1 MTQYYVDHRF
11 GIVLIFGLLFLFIAG
26 LTAAP
31 HAAFAA
37 DSVATEA
44 KPAARPKIG
53 LVLGGGGARG
63 SAHVG
68 VLKVIEEL
76 RIPIDYIAGNSMG
89 AIVGGLY
96 ASGMTPDQI
105 AHELKTIDWD
115 DTFNDDPARPDRT
128 FRRKR
133 DDDFYLAKARLGMR
147 DGEVQF
153 PFGLIQGQKFDL
165 HLSRLTLRSARIH
178 DFNKLPTPFRAV
190 ATDIETGQEV
200 LLQSGNL
207 ARSIRASMAVPGGF
221 DPVEIDGKL
230 LVDGLVANNVP
241 VNIARDMGA
250 DILIVVDVGS
260 GLSKRE
266 DIKSVLSVVGQL
278 TNILSQRNVDL
289 QLATL
294 KPNDIFI
301 KPELGKLGA
310 GDFNKAAE
318 GIEKGEQA
326 ARAMIPTL
334 QRLSIDLASY
344 RQLMAKRE
352 VVATPPVVDFVRLDN
367 KSRISDAVI
376 LARISLQPGQPLD
389 PAKMDADIGE
399 VYGLDVF
406 ESVRYEVVQENGQ
419 SGVVLHAKEKTW
431 GPNYLQFGLE
441 LTDDFQGDTSY
452 NLGVLY
458 TRTAINALNGELRLA
473 LQLGQDNGLAAE
485 LYQPLDVGSKYFL
498 NARIAAARNRFQNY
512 KGDDVSS
519 EFNIRRL
526 GIDLAAGRNFG
537 TWGEGRIGY
546 RRAYGTTDV
555 VVGDP
560 TLDGYNFH
568 LGQLYARLYEDKLDN
583 VLFPTAGNKAIL
595 ELSTAKKSLGS
606 DSSFNQGNLNY
617 VHAYTWGRNTVVGG
631 LRYNTTFNDNAPVE
645 SRYRLG
651 GFLRLSGYAQNQLSG
666 QHSGVATAA
675 IYRNFSELKILPAFI
690 GASIEYG
697 NVWQRKADIDLG
709 DGLLNGSV
717 FVGSDTPI
725 GPLYVG
731 LGLGEGGHRTGF
743 MFLGSPF

>member
-1 MTQYYVDHRF
+1 MTHCYANH
-11 GIVLIFGLLFLFIAG
+11 GFGLVRIFSLLLLVVAA
-26 LTAAP
+26 LTTAP
-31 HAAFAA
+31 HAAFAT
-37 DSVATEA
+37 DSVAQEA
-44 KPAARPKIG
+44 KPVARPKIG

-68 VLKVIEEL
+68 VLKVLEEL
-76 RIPIDYIAGNSMG
+76 HVPIDYIAGNSMG

-96 ASGMTPDQI
+96 ASGMPLDEI

-115 DTFNDDPARPDRT
+115 DTFNDDPPRPDRT

-133 DDDFYLAKARLGMR
+133 DDDVYLAKARLGLS
-147 DGEVQF
+147 DGETKF

-165 HLSRLTLRSARIH
+165 HLSRLTLRAGRIH

-190 ATDIETGQEV
+190 AADLETGNEV
-200 LLQSGNL
+200 VLQSGNL

-250 DILIVVDVGS
+250 DIVIVVDVGS

-266 DIKSVLSVVGQL
+266 DIKGVLSVVGQL

-294 KPNDIFI
+294 KPNDILI

-334 QRLSIDLASY
+334 QHLSIDLASY
-344 RQLMAKRE
+344 RKIMARRE
-352 VVATPPVVDFVRLDN
+352 VIATPPVVDFVRLDN

-376 LARISLQPGQPLD
+376 LSRISLQPGQPLD
-389 PAKMDADIGE
+389 PAKMDSDIGE

-419 SGVVLHAKEKTW
+419 SGVVLHAKEKSW

-441 LTDDFQGDTSY
+441 LTDDFKGNASY
-452 NLGVLY
+452 SLGVLY

-485 LYQPLDVGSKYFL
+485 WYQPLDVGSKYFF
-498 NARIAAARNRFQNY
+498 NARIAAARNRFMNY
-512 KGDDVSS
+512 KGDDLSS
-519 EFNIRRL
+519 EYNIRRL

-546 RRAYGTTDV
+546 RTGYGTADV
-555 VVGDP
+555 IGGDP
-560 TLDGYNFH
+560 ALDGYEFH
-568 LGQLYARLYEDKLDN
+568 QGQLYVRLYEDKLDN
-583 VLFPTAGNKAIL
+583 VLFPNSGNKAIL

-617 VHAYTWGRNTVVGG
+617 VHANSWGRNTVIGA

-645 SRYRLG
+645 SQYRLG

-697 NVWQRKADIDLG
+697 NVWQRKSDIDLG
-709 DGLLNGSV
+709 HGILNGSV

-731 LGLGEGGHRTGF
+731 LGVGEDGHRAGF
-743 MFLGSPF
+743 MYLGSPF